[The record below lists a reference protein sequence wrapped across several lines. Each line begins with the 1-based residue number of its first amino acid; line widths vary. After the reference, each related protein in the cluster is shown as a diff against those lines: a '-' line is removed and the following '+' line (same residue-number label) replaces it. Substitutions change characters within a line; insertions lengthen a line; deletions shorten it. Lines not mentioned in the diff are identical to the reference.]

1 MSESSH
7 EEMPGDHSA
16 HAGQNIPPAKERA
29 EVLVDQ
35 LGMQLGYWT
44 NALGNGLQRFWART
58 REEGEDIW
66 AEANDI
72 RERNHLGTG
81 ASGQT
86 DGSSSSESSSSTPQ
100 TRKAPRSAA
109 KAEQS
114 H

>member
-7 EEMPGDHSA
+7 EEMSGGQAA
-16 HAGQNIPPAKERA
+16 HVGQNIPPAKERA

-35 LGMQLGYWT
+35 LGVQLGHWT

-72 RERNHLGTG
+72 RERNHVGTG
-81 ASGQT
+81 ASGHT
-86 DGSSSSESSSSTPQ
+86 EGGSSSESSSSTPQ
-100 TRKAPRSAA
+100 TGEAPSSAT